1 MLSKIKI
8 FLRLLLKTKFKIL
21 KENEKKYIIFDRE
34 GSSNISKL
42 LPHDSYFILDT
53 RSENLKN
60 VYLSKSI
67 FLNIFKHFFIHKK
80 KIFTSYLISVIS
92 EIKPSIIVTYI
103 DNSFKFFEISKL
115 LEKQYKFIA
124 IQLSARYDIIRFK
137 LEFEK
142 KIRHEDLTK
151 YFFIPH
157 YLCFGDYEKNLY
169 EKNKILVKNYQ
180 KIGSLKLIQ
189 AMDYFKKSKE
199 KIENNKY
206 DICLVSDDAS
216 GFSKHFSESSLEKD
230 YAKIASFAIQFS
242 KKFNKKFIFIWK
254 RYQNHPDHIREY
266 EFYRKQLTDNEF
278 NYLLNN
284 SVHKTDQFSSY
295 KALIESKVVIGVS
308 TTMLREKLSLKGKIL
323 TCNYTNLPLFNFP
336 KDGIFVLKK
345 YEYSDFENKLNF
357 LLEMSN
363 EEYFDKIK
371 EVAPYIIKFYDNNDL
386 ESVKKI
392 LK

>member
-67 FLNIFKHFFIHKK
+67 FLNILRHFFIHKK

-142 KIRHEDLTK
+142 IRHEDLTK
-151 YFFIPH
+151 YFIPH
-157 YLCFGDYEKNLY
+157 YLCFGDYEK
-169 EKNKILVKNYQ
+169 I
-180 KIGSLKLIQ
+180 
-189 AMDYFKKSKE
+189 
-199 KIENNKY
+199 
-206 DICLVSDDAS
+206 
-216 GFSKHFSESSLEKD
+216 
-230 YAKIASFAIQFS
+230 
-242 KKFNKKFIFIWK
+242 
-254 RYQNHPDHIREY
+254 
-266 EFYRKQLTDNEF
+266 
-278 NYLLNN
+278 
-284 SVHKTDQFSSY
+284 
-295 KALIESKVVIGVS
+295 
-308 TTMLREKLSLKGKIL
+308 LREK
-323 TCNYTNLPLFNFP
+323 
-336 KDGIFVLKK
+336 
-345 YEYSDFENKLNF
+345 
-357 LLEMSN
+357 
-363 EEYFDKIK
+363 
-371 EVAPYIIKFYDNNDL
+371 
-386 ESVKKI
+386 
-392 LK
+392 